1 MIISKLMFSILV
13 WGSIITSGVLMIVIF
28 GYFLYELKQ
37 REIW

>member
-1 MIISKLMFSILV
+1 MIISQAIFNILV
-13 WGSIITSGVLMIVIF
+13 WGSIIVSGILMCVVF